1 DRIPQDRAE
10 IHGRVLAGLGLGR
23 ARGLGPLDDD
33 DRHQISDLPRLV
45 VRVEASRARPKGAGR
60 RRPNQQGGQDSRRDD
75 KRELVTLE
83 SASHA
88 VTPPPAVPARQGTT
102 ASTAST
108 PTTRAWST
116 YPERLF
122 CTRTISPSRP
132 SSRATRGALTHTG
145 PAWAA
150 RVTARPFHTSGT
162 RSTVPAASTVPGDS
176 GLTARQ
182 PAGSSEAGTSPRGT
196 EVNSRTSRATV
207 VRSSTWWRT
216 TGVWTTHT
224 STDQRV
230 SQRTAIVRW
239 GTPSTL
245 ATTATTMVQVGC
257 R

>member
-1 DRIPQDRAE
+1 M
-10 IHGRVLAGLGLGR
+10 
-23 ARGLGPLDDD
+23 
-33 DRHQISDLPRLV
+33 
-45 VRVEASRARPKGAGR
+45 
-60 RRPNQQGGQDSRRDD
+60 
-75 KRELVTLE
+75 
-83 SASHA
+83 
-88 VTPPPAVPARQGTT
+88 
-102 ASTAST
+102 
-108 PTTRAWST
+108 
-116 YPERLF
+116 
-122 CTRTISPSRP
+122 
-132 SSRATRGALTHTG
+132 
-145 PAWAA
+145 
-150 RVTARPFHTSGT
+150 VTARPFHTSGT

-245 ATTATTMVQVGC
+245 ATTATTMGPGGLPLTRAVETCVAPSTSVNPSGTWHL
-257 R
+257 